1 MNKMKSK
8 LSVLV
13 DIYRKHLGKRKR
25 MISVSIILAYPVR
38 MLLLSYVMIVW
49 LGYPIWAPLYRHT
62 KPDMTMKE
70 VHSIL
75 AWNC

>member
-1 MNKMKSK
+1 
-8 LSVLV
+8 
-13 DIYRKHLGKRKR
+13 

-49 LGYPIWAPLYRHT
+49 LGYPIWAPLYRYT
-62 KPDMTMKE
+62 EPDMTMKE